1 MAKNPKV
8 IGVKNSAEPVYLME
22 RYASAVN
29 NDDFIIFNGSDE
41 QFLGGRLMGANAG
54 IGGTYG
60 CMPELFVELDRLIN
74 NNEIEKAK
82 SLQFK
87 INECIFDLLSC
98 KSLYGVAK
106 QVMSIRFGIECKK
119 SVPACKARR
128 RTADC
133 G

>member
-60 CMPELFVELDRLIN
+60 CMP
-74 NNEIEKAK
+74 
-82 SLQFK
+82 
-87 INECIFDLLSC
+87 
-98 KSLYGVAK
+98 
-106 QVMSIRFGIECKK
+106 
-119 SVPACKARR
+119 
-128 RTADC
+128 
-133 G
+133 

>member
-1 MAKNPKV
+1 
-8 IGVKNSAEPVYLME
+8 ME

-106 QVMSIRFGIECKK
+106 HVLVLSAATQEVRSCL
-119 SVPACKARR
+119 
-128 RTADC
+128 
-133 G
+133 

>member
-1 MAKNPKV
+1 
-8 IGVKNSAEPVYLME
+8 
-22 RYASAVN
+22 
-29 NDDFIIFNGSDE
+29 
-41 QFLGGRLMGANAG
+41 MGANAG

-106 QVMSIRFGIECKK
+106 QVMSIRFGIECGNPRSPFLLVKREDAQ
-119 SVPACKARR
+119 PI
-128 RTADC
+128 ADKINKYVSEIK
-133 G
+133 

>member
-1 MAKNPKV
+1 
-8 IGVKNSAEPVYLME
+8 ME

-87 INECIFDLLSC
+87 INECILIFSPASRFTAWQSRLCLFVLALSAATQEVRSC
-98 KSLYGVAK
+98 L
-106 QVMSIRFGIECKK
+106 
-119 SVPACKARR
+119 
-128 RTADC
+128 
-133 G
+133 